1 MQEKDDDAT
10 LTQLALAWFN
20 LAVGGDKYQDAYYI
34 FQEMADKTTPT
45 PLLLNG
51 QVMLQPFLRGFCS
64 LVLEKFSLCVYKCLT
79 QKLVV
84 ITQATC
90 YMQQGK
96 FDEAESLLQEA
107 LTKVGGDTPAPPKT
121 DHMPS
126 RVLPSLVPRPHPKI
140 GKGAWCYLQIF
151 LYVLCQQSSFG
162 VEESRSS
169 IANYNI
175 PSSII

>member
-51 QVMLQPFLRGFCS
+51 QVMLQSLLSSEHRLLFLRTSHSSCIKFN
-64 LVLEKFSLCVYKCLT
+64 VLLS
-79 QKLVV
+79 
-84 ITQATC
+84 QATC

-107 LTKVGGDTPAPPKT
+107 LTKVGGPC
-121 DHMPS
+121 
-126 RVLPSLVPRPHPKI
+126 RHP
-140 GKGAWCYLQIF
+140 
-151 LYVLCQQSSFG
+151 QS
-162 VEESRSS
+162 
-169 IANYNI
+169 
-175 PSSII
+175 